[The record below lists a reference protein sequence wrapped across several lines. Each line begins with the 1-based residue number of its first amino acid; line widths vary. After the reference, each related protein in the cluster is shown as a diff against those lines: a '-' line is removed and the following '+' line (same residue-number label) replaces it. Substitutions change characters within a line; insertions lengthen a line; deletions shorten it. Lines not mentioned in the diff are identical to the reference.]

1 MMFHLIK
8 LSATVPNIN
17 VDSFRI
23 STLDSI
29 RTLRLIR
36 AYHINGHL
44 IANLDPLNLSKK
56 EYHPELDYK
65 SYGLTD
71 NDLDKEI
78 FIDGSFG
85 LESAL
90 S

>member
-1 MMFHLIK
+1 M
-8 LSATVPNIN
+8 
-17 VDSFRI
+17 
-23 STLDSI
+23 
-29 RTLRLIR
+29 
-36 AYHINGHL
+36 NGHL
-44 IANLDPLNLSKK
+44 TANLDPLNLSKK

-85 LESAL
+85 LESAPL
-90 S
+90 NKIIKILKETYSSSIVVEYLYIQSPDQKKWIRARI